1 MEGES
6 ELGYKGGYGFSASA
20 GGRGSSRFRTVGTI
34 ALLAGNLLSLAL
46 GITYLLIDAT
56 SGWWNA
62 YGLLLLLTLLGNLH
76 LTMGRGVHRA
86 WEYSYLAL
94 HGLGLTAVPIL
105 NTLASAAVRD
115 HDSRSIGTMV
125 IMSALF
131 MLGAWAAFLRLQDGT
146 EDREERRGNRGYS
159 PYSSQG
165 GRAGG
170 SAVGKILKV
179 LLTLWLL
186 LNLLLGLYVSAILLG
201 GVEAGLIETI
211 LPEYAL
217 FFGLIFLGAAA
228 LLVKMHGHRK
238 GFFMSAFRGAVRLC
252 GLLILVIC
260 ALPLA
265 SAPKIV
271 SEAQDAYRQ
280 AFGQD
285 PLAAEGDGFMRT
297 AFSLPDYF
305 YGATNGDYRAETD
318 IVYYE
323 GQESTGDAGLKL
335 AFDAYMPPE
344 DAKDLPGQGSVLIRI
359 HGGGWTIGDKGAQNF
374 AQMNKYFAS
383 RGYVVF
389 DVQYGL
395 SNAEK
400 FVESAV
406 VPPEVVGD
414 YGIDDMVRHIGLF
427 TVYLEQHAEEYGAN
441 PASVFIAGGSAGG
454 QLAAAAGLA
463 PTTADYANML
473 APGVTVKGII
483 PYYPANGLANEVGI
497 DEGVLGDP
505 AVLVNADSP
514 PALIYQGEK
523 DSIVSL
529 ETARAFV
536 RAYREAGN
544 EKAALVEIPFGTH
557 GSDMYFASYYN
568 EPFTYMAERFMSQY
582 R

>member
-1 MEGES
+1 M
-6 ELGYKGGYGFSASA
+6 GYTGGYGFSASA
-20 GGRGSSRFRTVGTI
+20 DGRGSSRFRTFGII
-34 ALLAGNLLSLAL
+34 ALLLGNLLSLAL
-46 GITYLLIDAT
+46 GLTYLFVDAT
-56 SGWWNA
+56 GGWWNM

-76 LTMGRGVHRA
+76 LTMGRGVHKA
-86 WEYSYLAL
+86 WEYLYLAL
-94 HGLGLTAVPIL
+94 HALGLTAVPIF

-115 HDSRSIGTMV
+115 YDSRSIGTMV
-125 IMSALF
+125 IMLALF
-131 MLGAWAAFLRLQDGT
+131 ALGAWVAFLRLQDGT
-146 EDREERRGNRGYS
+146 EEREERRRDRGYS

-165 GRAGG
+165 RRSGNSRLGA
-170 SAVGKILKV
+170 ILKV
-179 LLTLWLL
+179 LLTLWFLF
-186 LNLLLGLYVSAILLG
+186 NLLLGLYFSAILLG
-201 GVEAGLIETI
+201 GVDAGLMETV

-217 FFGLIFLGAAA
+217 FFGLMFLGAAA
-228 LLVKMHGHRK
+228 LLVKMYGHKR
-238 GFFMSAFRGAVRLC
+238 GFFISVFRGGVRVC

-271 SEAQDAYRQ
+271 NEAQEAYQQ
-280 AFGQD
+280 AFGKD
-285 PLAAEGDGFMRT
+285 PMTVEGEGFMRT

-323 GQESTGDAGLKL
+323 GQESSGDAGLKL

-344 DAKDLPGQGSVLIRI
+344 DSNDLPGKGSVLIRI
-359 HGGGWTIGDKGAQNF
+359 HGGGWTIGDKGSENF

-395 SNAEK
+395 SNTKK
-400 FVESAV
+400 FVESAK
-406 VPPEVVGD
+406 VPDNVVGSF
-414 YGIDDMVRHIGLF
+414 GIDDMVKHIGLF
-427 TVYLEQHAEEYGAN
+427 TVYLEEHAAEYGAN
-441 PASVFIAGGSAGG
+441 PESVFLSGGSAGG

-463 PTTADYANML
+463 QTTTDHADL
-473 APGVTVKGII
+473 IAPGITIKGII
-483 PYYPANGLANEVGI
+483 PFYPANGLAGEVGVNAG
-497 DEGVLGDP
+497 ELGDP
-505 AVLVNADSP
+505 ATMVNADSP

-529 ETARAFV
+529 ETAQAFAS
-536 RAYREAGN
+536 AYRDAG
-544 EKAALVEIPFGTH
+544 KDQVALIEMPFGTH

-568 EPFTYMAERFMSQY
+568 EPFVYMMERFMDQH

>member
-1 MEGES
+1 M
-6 ELGYKGGYGFSASA
+6 GYTGGYGFSTSA
-20 GGRGSSRFRTVGTI
+20 GGRGSSRFRTFGII
-34 ALLAGNLLSLAL
+34 ALLLGNLLSLAL
-46 GITYLLIDAT
+46 GLAYLLVDAT
-56 SGWWNA
+56 SGWWNM

-76 LTMGRGVHRA
+76 LTMGRGVHKA
-86 WEYSYLAL
+86 WEYGYLAL
-94 HGLGLTAVPIL
+94 HALGLTAVPIL

-115 HDSRSIGTMV
+115 YDSRSIGTMV
-125 IMSALF
+125 IMLALF
-131 MLGAWAAFLRLQDGT
+131 ALGAWVAFLRLQDGT
-146 EDREERRGNRGYS
+146 EEREERRRDRGYS
-159 PYSSQG
+159 PYFSQG
-165 GRAGG
+165 GRSGRSRLG
-170 SAVGKILKV
+170 AVLKL
-179 LLTLWLL
+179 LLTLWFLF
-186 LNLLLGLYVSAILLG
+186 NLLLGLYFSAILLG
-201 GVEAGLIETI
+201 AVDAGLLETV

-217 FFGLIFLGAAA
+217 FFGLMFLGAAA
-228 LLVKMHGHRK
+228 LLVKMYGHKR
-238 GFFMSAFRGAVRLC
+238 GFFISVFRGVIRVC

-271 SEAQDAYRQ
+271 SEARDAYQQ
-280 AFGQD
+280 AFGKD
-285 PLAAEGDGFMRT
+285 PMTVEGDGFMRT

-305 YGATNGDYRAETD
+305 YGATNGDYRVKTD

-323 GQESTGDAGLKL
+323 GKKSTGDAGLKL

-344 DAKDLPGQGSVLIRI
+344 DSNDLPGKGSVLIRI

-406 VPPEVVGD
+406 VPPEVVGN

-427 TVYLEQHAEEYGAN
+427 TVYLEEHAQEYGAN
-441 PASVFIAGGSAGG
+441 PTSVFIAGGSAGG

-463 PTTADYANML
+463 PTTEDYANML
-473 APGVTVKGII
+473 APGITVKGII
-483 PYYPANGLANEVGI
+483 PYYPANGLANEVGV
-497 DEGVLGDP
+497 DGGALGDP
-505 AVLVNADSP
+505 SVLVNADSP

-523 DSIVSL
+523 DSIVSS
-529 ETARAFV
+529 ETAQAFA

-544 EKAALVEIPFGTH
+544 EQVALIEMPFGTH
-557 GSDMYFASYYN
+557 GSDMYFSSYYN
-568 EPFTYMAERFMSQY
+568 EPFTYMAERFMNQY
-582 R
+582 Q

>member
-1 MEGES
+1 M
-6 ELGYKGGYGFSASA
+6 GYTGGYGFSASA
-20 GGRGSSRFRTVGTI
+20 GGRGSSRFRTFGTI
-34 ALLAGNLLSLAL
+34 ALLLGNLLSLAL
-46 GITYLLIDAT
+46 GLTYLLVDAT
-56 SGWWNA
+56 SGWWNV
-62 YGLLLLLTLLGNLH
+62 YGVVLLLTLLGNLH
-76 LTMGRGVHRA
+76 LTMGRGIHKA
-86 WEYSYLAL
+86 WEYLYLAL
-94 HGLGLTAVPIL
+94 HALGLTAVPIL

-115 HDSRSIGTMV
+115 YDSRSIGTMV
-125 IMSALF
+125 IMLALF
-131 MLGAWAAFLRLQDGT
+131 ALGAWVAFLRLQDGT
-146 EDREERRGNRGYS
+146 EEREERRGERVYS
-159 PYSSQG
+159 PYSSQR
-165 GRAGG
+165 GRSGG
-170 SAVGKILKV
+170 SRLGAVLKA
-179 LLTLWLL
+179 LLTLWFLF
-186 LNLLLGLYVSAILLG
+186 NLLLGLYFSAILLG
-201 GVEAGLIETI
+201 AVDAGLMETV

-217 FFGLIFLGAAA
+217 FFGLMFLGAAA
-228 LLVKMHGHRK
+228 LLVKMYGRK
-238 GFFMSAFRGAVRLC
+238 RGFFISVFRGAVRLC
-252 GLLILVIC
+252 GLLILLIC

-265 SAPKIV
+265 STPKIV
-271 SEAQDAYRQ
+271 NEAQDAYQQ
-280 AFGQD
+280 AFGKD
-285 PLAAEGDGFMRT
+285 PLTVEGDGFMRT

-305 YGATNGDYRAETD
+305 YGAKTGDYRVETD

-344 DAKDLPGQGSVLIRI
+344 DSGNLPGKGSVLIRI

-400 FVESAV
+400 FVKSAV
-406 VPPEVVGD
+406 VPQEVVGD

-427 TVYLEQHAEEYGAN
+427 TVYLEEHAADYGAN

-463 PTTADYANML
+463 PTTEDYANLL

-483 PYYPANGLANEVGI
+483 PYYPANGLANEVGVN
-497 DEGVLGDP
+497 GGALGDP
-505 AVLVNADSP
+505 AVLVNAESP

-529 ETARAFV
+529 ETAQAFA

-544 EKAALVEIPFGTH
+544 ERVALIEMPLGTH

-582 R
+582 Q